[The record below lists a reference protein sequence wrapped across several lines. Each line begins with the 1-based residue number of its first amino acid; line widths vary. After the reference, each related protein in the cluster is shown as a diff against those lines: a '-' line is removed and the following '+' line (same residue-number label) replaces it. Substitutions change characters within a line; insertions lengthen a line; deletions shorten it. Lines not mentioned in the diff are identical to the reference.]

1 MCVYAVE
8 SRHISWYIGERLTK
22 EKAGAWRKKTG
33 DREYEVVAW

>member
-22 EKAGAWRKKTG
+22 REKPAHGAKTG